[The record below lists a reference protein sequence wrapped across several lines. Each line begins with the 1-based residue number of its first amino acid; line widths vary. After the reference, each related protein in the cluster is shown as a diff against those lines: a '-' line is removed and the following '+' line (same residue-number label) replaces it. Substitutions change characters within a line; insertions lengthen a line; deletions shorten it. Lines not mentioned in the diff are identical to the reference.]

1 MMERVARVAAEL
13 TSAPDA
19 PTYHHLVPQ
28 SYIRRWA
35 PDRKGSIR
43 SVRIADGRW
52 KLVGPRKVG
61 GIDDFYRLDADDID
75 DCRTPPLVIEVLLG
89 ELDKLASAWIDQLL
103 AVEPGPITD
112 DGLKCDMALVVGAQ
126 MMRGESFRQE
136 QLALLEY
143 AAQQDPIEHSKDAA
157 RIWLGMTGQPI
168 DDETVALTA
177 AQMREKDRQS
187 LISQDPKAQ
196 AS

>member
-75 DCRTPPLVIEVLLG
+75 DSRTPPLVIEVLLG
-89 ELDKLASAWIDQLL
+89 ELDKLAS
-103 AVEPGPITD
+103 T
-112 DGLKCDMALVVGAQ
+112 C
-126 MMRGESFRQE
+126 GESPLLSPPGFRV
-136 QLALLEY
+136 
-143 AAQQDPIEHSKDAA
+143 
-157 RIWLGMTGQPI
+157 GF
-168 DDETVALTA
+168 V
-177 AQMREKDRQS
+177 
-187 LISQDPKAQ
+187 
-196 AS
+196 